1 MKTLKNALDDYLRM
15 RRSLGF
21 KLAKEGV
28 RLSKFLA
35 FMRERKAC
43 YITTALTL
51 DWALQSTGIRGPLHR
66 LAIVR
71 GFAKYVAALDAR
83 TEVPPV
89 SLLPW
94 RYVRPR
100 PYLYSEDEI
109 RRLLEAAA
117 TWSRREQP
125 RGRYYCLFGLLAVSG
140 LRVGEA
146 INLEVQDVDLR
157 QRILTIRESKFG
169 KSRYVPLHPT
179 TARELGKYKQQRDE
193 FLGGRPSPYFFVSR
207 NGTKLFNSDVN
218 RVFTLVSVKAGVRR
232 STSGRGPRPHDFRH
246 SFAVRT
252 LIRWYQ
258 AGADVERHLPVLS
271 TFLGHTLVRNTY
283 WYLTEHPELMRL
295 AVQRLDA
302 RWEGR
307 S

>member
-1 MKTLKNALDDYLRM
+1 MKTLQNALDDYLRM

-21 KLAKEGV
+21 KLVKEGV
-28 RLSKFLA
+28 RLPKFLA
-35 FMRERKAC
+35 FMQERKAC
-43 YITTALTL
+43 CITTALAL
-51 DWALQSTGIRGPLHR
+51 DWALQSRGPRGPLHR

-71 GFAKYVAALDAR
+71 GFAKYVAALDPR
-83 TEVPPV
+83 TEIPPA

-94 RYVRPR
+94 RYLRPR

-117 TWSRREQP
+117 TWSRRERP
-125 RGRYYCLFGLLAVSG
+125 HGRYYCLFGLLAVSG

-146 INLEVQDVDLR
+146 INLEVQDVDLNKE
-157 QRILTIRESKFG
+157 ILTIRESKFG
-169 KSRYVPLHPT
+169 KSRFVPLHPT
-179 TARELGKYKQQRDE
+179 TARELAKYKERRDE
-193 FLGGRPSPYFFVSR
+193 FLGGRSSPYFFVSR

-218 RVFTLVSVKAGVRR
+218 RVFTLVSVKAGLRS

-271 TFLGHTLVRNTY
+271 TFLGHVLVRNTY

-307 S
+307 